1 MPRRENPRSRRP
13 RDAGHPC
20 PSGKLAD
27 FEGHPGAYGQVGTG
41 WLVCLPTG
49 ELCSLN
55 AGHTITEHADGT
67 ITVSPSILMPA
78 DRGAYWHGYLEAGIW
93 REV

>member
-1 MPRRENPRSRRP
+1 MAELVGTRVY
-13 RDAGHPC
+13 
-20 PSGKLAD
+20 SGKLRD
-27 FEGHPGAYGQVGTG
+27 LQTPGVYGKVGDG

-49 ELCSLN
+49 ELCSMN

-78 DRGAYWHGYLEAGIW
+78 DRGRYWHGYLEHGVW

>member
-1 MPRRENPRSRRP
+1 MTLQGTRVT
-13 RDAGHPC
+13 
-20 PSGKLAD
+20 SGKLRD
-27 FEGHPGAYGQVGTG
+27 FEGHPGAYGKVGDT

-49 ELCSLN
+49 ELCSMN
-55 AGHTITEHADGT
+55 AGHDITEHEDGT

-78 DRGAYWHGYLEAGIW
+78 DRGLYWHGYLEHGVW